1 MRATLLEHDLET
13 GPEVSRSLLQLS
25 YPVPYNQELITQTQ
39 RHLLSKPGLP
49 RNGSSEGSSRASEG
63 SSSVDGK
70 MESEIISAC
79 STWGPWLKEFSVFGN
94 QTFFFF
100 FLINPKGED
109 MHRQYLI
116 TAPSSH
122 PWQDENK
129 QNASPQAKTKPGS
142 FYTMFAKESL
152 EENKQTKSHPAE
164 LGFTPAII

>member
-1 MRATLLEHDLET
+1 
-13 GPEVSRSLLQLS
+13 
-25 YPVPYNQELITQTQ
+25 
-39 RHLLSKPGLP
+39 
-49 RNGSSEGSSRASEG
+49 
-63 SSSVDGK
+63 
-70 MESEIISAC
+70 
-79 STWGPWLKEFSVFGN
+79 
-94 QTFFFF
+94 
-100 FLINPKGED
+100 